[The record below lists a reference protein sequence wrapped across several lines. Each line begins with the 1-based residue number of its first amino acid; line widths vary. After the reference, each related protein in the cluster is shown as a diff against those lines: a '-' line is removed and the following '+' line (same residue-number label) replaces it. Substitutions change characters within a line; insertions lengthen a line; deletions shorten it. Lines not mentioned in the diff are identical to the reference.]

1 VKLPSQKRLK
11 ESINMSA
18 TALCSVYV
26 TTPDLE
32 SAKKIADHILSQRLA
47 ACANIFPGVSS
58 IYWWQGNLERDNE
71 VAILFKTRASLFE
84 SLCKAVKENH
94 PYTVPC
100 IVQWP
105 IVDVH
110 PPYGAWVVAETE
122 NSLSR

>member
-1 VKLPSQKRLK
+1 M
-11 ESINMSA
+11 EA

-32 SAKKIADHILSQRLA
+32 SAQKIAGHVLSQRLA
-47 ACANIFPGVSS
+47 ACANIFPAVSS

-84 SLCKAVKENH
+84 SLCKAIKESH
-94 PYTVPC
+94 PYEVPC

-105 IVDVH
+105 VADVL
-110 PPYGAWVVAETE
+110 PAYGAWVIAETE
-122 NSLSR
+122 DRLSK